1 MTKNHTEKL
10 QTKFNYY
17 LKKLSK
23 NITKPE
29 SRFVHEIVLGWLK
42 GQSVTMNQIAIHIQ
56 DSIRLKKILERFWK
70 KSIES
75 HIRSVSTKINRHDY
89 AILDLSDIQKKY
101 SRMMEG
107 LARVYDKRCPGRNL
121 SGIGV
126 SLENRRISPPYQE
139 SVSP

>member
-29 SRFVHEIVLGWLK
+29 SRFVHEIVLGLLK

-56 DSIRLKKILERFWK
+56 DSIRLKK
-70 KSIES
+70 
-75 HIRSVSTKINRHDY
+75 
-89 AILDLSDIQKKY
+89 
-101 SRMMEG
+101 
-107 LARVYDKRCPGRNL
+107 PL
-121 SGIGV
+121 SGFGV
-126 SLENRRISPPYQE
+126 TFRR
-139 SVSP
+139 